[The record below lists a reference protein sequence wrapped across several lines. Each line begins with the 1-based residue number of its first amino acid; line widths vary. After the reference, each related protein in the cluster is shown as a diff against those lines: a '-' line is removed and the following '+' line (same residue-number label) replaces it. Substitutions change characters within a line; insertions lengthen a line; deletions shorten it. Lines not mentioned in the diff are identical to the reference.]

1 VTPGLALP
9 DLGPALP
16 EMVLAVAA
24 MALLILGVW
33 RGEGSTRLV
42 SWLAIGVLII
52 VLVIAALGG
61 SDRRVG
67 FYGMFVNDAFAL
79 FTKALVLI
87 GSAVTILMGL
97 RYNEEQGI
105 ARIEFP
111 VLVLLATTGMMVMV
125 SANDLITLYVGLEL
139 QNLALYVVAAFN
151 RDSVRSSEAGLKYF
165 VLGAL
170 SSGMLLYGASLVY
183 GFTGT
188 TAFDDLAKLLTSGAP
203 VETGVLIG
211 LVFVVVGLA
220 FKVSAVPFHMWTP
233 DVYEGAPTPVS
244 AFFAVAPKLAALAL
258 FIRFMIAP
266 FGPLIGEW
274 RQVIIFLSIA
284 SMVLGA
290 VAAIAQQNIKRL
302 MAYSSIGHVGYALI
316 GLAAG
321 TADGVRGVL
330 VYLTIYLVMTVGSW
344 AVILCMRRRG
354 RFLEGISDLAGLSQ
368 SQPGL
373 ALALAIFMFALSGV
387 PPTAGFFGKFYVF
400 LAAINAQLVGLA
412 VIGVVTSVVSA
423 FYYLRV
429 VKVMYF
435 DEPVGGFDR
444 PITAELK
451 GVVFV
456 TAVITLFFF
465 LLPGPII
472 AAAEAAASALF
483 FR

>member
-1 VTPGLALP
+1 GTLVTFGGSFVVDPFARFLKLLPLTGSAGAILMSFDYLALEKQQKFEYP
-9 DLGPALP
+9 I
-16 EMVLAVAA
+16 
-24 MALLILGVW
+24 LILL
-33 RGEGSTRLV
+33 S
-42 SWLAIGVLII
+42 
-52 VLVIAALGG
+52 
-61 SDRRVG
+61 
-67 FYGMFVNDAFAL
+67 
-79 FTKALVLI
+79 
-87 GSAVTILMGL
+87 
-97 RYNEEQGI
+97 
-105 ARIEFP
+105 
-111 VLVLLATTGMMVMV
+111 TTGMLMLI
-125 SANDLITLYVGLEL
+125 SAADLIALYLGLEL
-139 QNLALYVVAAFN
+139 MSLALYVVAAIN
-151 RDSVRSSEAGLKYF
+151 RDSARSSEAGLKYF
-165 VLGAL
+165 ILGAL

-188 TAFDDLAKLLTSGAP
+188 TAFSEIATLVGGGAAP
-203 VETGVLIG
+203 SAGVLIG

-290 VAAIAQQNIKRL
+290 VAAIAQENIKRL

-330 VYLTIYLVMTVGSW
+330 VYLAIYLFMTVGSW

-354 RFLEGISDLAGLSQ
+354 RMLEGISDLAGLSQ

-387 PPTAGFFGKFYVF
+387 PPTAGFFAKFYVF
-400 LAAINAQLVGLA
+400 LAAINAQLAGLA
-412 VIGVVTSVVSA
+412 VIGVVTS
-423 FYYLRV
+423 
-429 VKVMYF
+429 
-435 DEPVGGFDR
+435 
-444 PITAELK
+444 
-451 GVVFV
+451 
-456 TAVITLFFF
+456 
-465 LLPGPII
+465 
-472 AAAEAAASALF
+472 
-483 FR
+483 